1 MPEEISKGPP
11 RSFYVISGA
20 ALIWNLFGVL
30 SYIGRVTASEA
41 TLAAMPDLQ
50 RAYAENAPAWETAT
64 FAIAT
69 NAGALGCLF
78 LLLQRSWAY
87 PVLIASFV
95 AVLVQ
100 NFYGYA
106 IGGAVEVFG
115 PVGVVFSVAVMVIG
129 ALLVWYS
136 KGANEKGWLK

>member
-1 MPEEISKGPP
+1 MSEEEISGPP

-50 RAYAENAPAWETAT
+50 RAYAENAPTWETAA

-78 LLLQRSWAY
+78 LLLKRSWAY

-95 AVLVQ
+95 AILVQ

-115 PVGVVFSVAVMVIG
+115 PVGVVLSVAVMVIG